1 MKVIVKVNG
10 KDISKMT
17 DEERR
22 KISEKL
28 NTQIL
33 LAAGYRIKKK

>member
-17 DEERR
+17 DEEKR

-28 NTQIL
+28 NSQIL
-33 LAAGYRIKKK
+33 LANGYKVKSK